1 MRLLLDT
8 HIVLWWLS
16 DAPQLP
22 AAVRQAVLHPEAEVF
37 VSKASLWEM
46 VIKAFIGKL
55 QADIAKVA
63 EAIPAQGFRW
73 LGIEIA
79 HLLELGKLSADE
91 QHRDPFDRLLVAQS
105 RFEPLILLTTDSQL
119 ARYGATVRVC

>member
-1 MRLLLDT
+1 MRFLLDT
-8 HIVLWWLS
+8 QLVLWWLN

-22 AAVRQAVLHPEAEVF
+22 AAARQAVLHPQAEVF
-37 VSKASLWEM
+37 VSTASLWEI
-46 VIKAFIGKL
+46 VIKASIGKL
-55 QADIAKVA
+55 RADIPRLV
-63 EAIPAQGFRW
+63 EVIPAQGFRW

-79 HLLELGKLSADE
+79 HLLELGRLNADE

-105 RFEPLILLTTDSQL
+105 RSEPLILLTTDGQL